1 MACTVSSLTSR
12 VPSAASESPAIEPT
26 ELAALCQ
33 AVAAAR
39 TLSVWALRPELGQR
53 PGQDQTVSPGPIA
66 ESGVGITMSSNTGS
80 GANVGADPFLCAEE
94 WWSARTKL
102 LAV

>member
-1 MACTVSSLTSR
+1 M
-12 VPSAASESPAIEPT
+12 
-26 ELAALCQ
+26 CQ
-33 AVAAAR
+33 AAAAAR
-39 TLSVWALRPELGQR
+39 TLSVWALGQNLDSG
-53 PGQDQTVSPGPIA
+53 PGRNQTVSPGPIA